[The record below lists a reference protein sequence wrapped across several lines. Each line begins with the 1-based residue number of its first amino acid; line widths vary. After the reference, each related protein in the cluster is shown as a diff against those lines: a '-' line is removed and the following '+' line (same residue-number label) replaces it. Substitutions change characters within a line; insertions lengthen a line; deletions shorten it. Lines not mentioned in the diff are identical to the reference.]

1 MSPTSIVPIES
12 IQQRIYLIRRRKVM
26 LDNDLAK
33 LYGVQTFNLNKAVK
47 RNVNRFPADF
57 MFQLTK
63 EEAETLRF
71 QIGMSKPSG
80 RGGRRTLPYAFTE
93 QGVAML
99 SSVLRGK
106 RAAEVN
112 VAIMRAFVRLR
123 ELITNHKDLARKLA
137 QLEKKQG
144 KHDRHFLIVFKAI
157 RELQERTK
165 PPKQQQIGF
174 WQK

>member
-1 MSPTSIVPIES
+1 MSSTSVIPIES

-26 LDNDLAK
+26 LDTDLAK
-33 LYGVQTFNLNKAVK
+33 LYGVETFNLNKAVK
-47 RNVNRFPADF
+47 RNLDRFPADF

-123 ELITNHKDLARKLA
+123 ELIANHKDLARKFS
-137 QLEKKQG
+137 QLEKKYD
-144 KHDRHFLIVFKAI
+144 KHFLVVFKAI
-157 RELQERTK
+157 RKLHGPTK
-165 PPKQQQIGF
+165 PPKRQQIGF
-174 WQK
+174 ESK